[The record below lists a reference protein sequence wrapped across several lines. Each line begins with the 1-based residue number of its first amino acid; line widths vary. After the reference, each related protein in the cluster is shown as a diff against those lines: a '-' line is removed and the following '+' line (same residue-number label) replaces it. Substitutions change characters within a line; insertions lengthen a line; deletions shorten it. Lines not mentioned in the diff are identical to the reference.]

1 MVVAEDA
8 RDYIVGWGATRQSRL
23 GSLLS
28 DLFVDPHHQ
37 GRGIGQAILRDL
49 WPDRALPDKRYTFS
63 SRHPHALPLYVRAG
77 LTPRWPLLYLEGPSP
92 RGEHAAVQAFPI
104 SADASAQIESE
115 LSGEH
120 RDADYRFWTRSPRS
134 CGVLVSE
141 GERVLAVGA
150 IRPGEV
156 LHLTCRRE
164 TDSSAALKAA
174 LAAAGPGHTRL
185 CVPGPHPAL
194 GDLFKSGFRLVEY
207 DFAMSTA
214 DLALPPHWIYSPGLG

>member
-1 MVVAEDA
+1 MALDA
-8 RDYIVGWGATRQSRL
+8 SDYIVGWGATRESKL
-23 GSLLS
+23 GSLLT
-28 DLFVDPHHQ
+28 DLFVDPDHHGQ
-37 GRGIGQAILRDL
+37 GIGQAILRDL
-49 WPDRALPDKRYTFS
+49 WPAQALHDKRCTFS

-77 LTPRWPLLYLEGPSP
+77 LTPRWPLLYLEGPPP
-92 RGEHAAVQAFPI
+92 RADHAAIKAFPV
-104 SADASAQIESE
+104 SADAAAQLESE

-120 RDADYRFWTRSPRS
+120 RGADYRFWTRSPNS

-156 LHLTCRRE
+156 LHLACRWQK
-164 TDSSAALKAA
+164 DASAALKAA
-174 LAAAGPGHTRL
+174 LAATGPGPTRL

-207 DFAMSTA
+207 DFAMTTA
-214 DLALPPHWIYSPGLG
+214 DLDLPPHWIYSPGLG